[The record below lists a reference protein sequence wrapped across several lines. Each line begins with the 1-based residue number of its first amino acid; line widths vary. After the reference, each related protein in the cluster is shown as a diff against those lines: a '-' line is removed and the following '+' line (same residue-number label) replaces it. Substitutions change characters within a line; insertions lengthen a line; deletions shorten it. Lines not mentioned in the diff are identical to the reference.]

1 MKYLLDTNIAIDF
14 LNGRDELAGL
24 AELLSG
30 AELYAS
36 VVTRM
41 ELLSYH
47 RLTAEDEPQVHRFLA
62 DLTILPLDREVELAT
77 IAFRRGARL
86 KLPDSIIAATAW
98 LIKATL
104 VTRDRRL
111 AALDWP
117 GLTTITF

>member
-1 MKYLLDTNIAIDF
+1 MADMKYLLDTNIAIDF
-14 LNGRDELAGL
+14 LNGRD
-24 AELLSG
+24 
-30 AELYAS
+30 
-36 VVTRM
+36 
-41 ELLSYH
+41 
-47 RLTAEDEPQVHRFLA
+47 
-62 DLTILPLDREVELAT
+62 ELAT